1 MRGGSGSPAWG
12 SPPGLPGRS
21 PQAARQTAGDGGA
34 GAVGSGA
41 PLHCPSGAVWSG
53 AVWRWRWGSGVWR
66 PAYNLRPS
74 WWRLGRPGRLTSG
87 WPGGGV
93 GSGPTAPGLFTKSTV
108 PPSGPWK
115 GPASSPV
122 PGVFAVLCCAVPRHA
137 VQSIWMLFAGM
148 PIALSLCVKLRRCWW
163 RPVAAAKA
171 SQRHGTFVTW
181 SSAAAFHCITPL

>member
-1 MRGGSGSPAWG
+1 MQALSGLALHSTARLVL
-12 SPPGLPGRS
+12 SGRVPS
-21 PQAARQTAGDGGA
+21 GAGA
-34 GAVGSGA
+34 GAVECGG
-41 PLHCPSGAVWSG
+41 PPTTYV
-53 AVWRWRWGSGVWR
+53 
-66 PAYNLRPS
+66 PS
-74 WWRLGRPGRLTSG
+74 WWRLGRPGRLARLTSG
-87 WPGGGV
+87 WPGGGM

-122 PGVFAVLCCAVPRHA
+122 PGVFAVLCCAVPRHV

-148 PIALSLCVKLRRCWW
+148 PIALSLCVQLRRCWW

-171 SQRHGTFVTW
+171 SQRHGTLVTW